1 MRRKSLILALLVVA
15 MLLGGIST
23 SLALLV
29 RHEPAFYRRGAVPS
43 SAQRRTCS
51 RQFLDEISHLS
62 SAIQREEDSWD
73 AEFTTEQINA
83 YLQED
88 FINMRVDE
96 TMLPENVE
104 APRVALDDDC
114 LRLGFRYGYGRW
126 STIITVD
133 LRAWVAQGEANT
145 VALELLGL
153 HAGALPISAQSLL
166 EHVSEAA
173 QRSGVD
179 ISWYRHDGHPVALL
193 RFGPDQPRTTVHLQ
207 HVEIKAGR
215 LVLQGRST
223 PPPETAPATTASN

>member
-15 MLLGGIST
+15 ALLGAIGT
-23 SLALLV
+23 SLACLV
-29 RHEPAFYRRGAVPS
+29 WHEPAFYRRGAVAPGP
-43 SAQRRTCS
+43 QRQTWS
-51 RQFLDEISHLS
+51 GQFLGEMNHLS
-62 SAIQREEDSWD
+62 SAIQREEETWD

-83 YLQED
+83 FLQED
-88 FINMRVDE
+88 FIKLRLDE
-96 TMLPENVE
+96 TMLPENID
-104 APRVALDDDC
+104 APRVALDDEC

-133 LRAWVAQGEANT
+133 LRLWVAQGEANT

-153 HAGALPISAQSLL
+153 HAGALPVSAQSLL

-179 ISWYRHDGHPVALL
+179 VSWYRHDGHPVALL
-193 RFGPDQPRTTVHLQ
+193 RFGPDQPRTTVHLK

-215 LVLQGRST
+215 LVLQGRSN
-223 PPPETAPATTASN
+223 PPPAASN